1 MKFDFNDRGLEM
13 DTINSARRVS
23 ELAEKERLIQK
34 NMESISRQHAI
45 NEKTK
50 VEAAEVTIEQFEMYK
65 QELNDSRMQ
74 NKKTTKIAIASL
86 AVCSVTLIVTIAA
99 FILQI
104 IQ

>member
-1 MKFDFNDRGLEM
+1 MKLDFNDRGLDM
-13 DTINSARRVS
+13 NTINSARRVS
-23 ELAEKERLIQK
+23 ELAEKERLMQR

-50 VEAAEVTIEQFEMYK
+50 VVAAEVSIEQFEMYK
-65 QELNDSRMQ
+65 QELNDSRVQ

-86 AVCSVTLIVTIAA
+86 VVCSVTLIVTIAA

>member
-1 MKFDFNDRGLEM
+1 MN
-13 DTINSARRVS
+13 TINSARRVGD
-23 ELAEKERLIQK
+23 LAEKERLIQR
-34 NMESISRQHAI
+34 NMENVSRQHAI
-45 NEKTK
+45 NEETK

-65 QELNDSRMQ
+65 QELNDSRVQ

-86 AVCSVTLIVTIAA
+86 VVCSVTLIVTIAA